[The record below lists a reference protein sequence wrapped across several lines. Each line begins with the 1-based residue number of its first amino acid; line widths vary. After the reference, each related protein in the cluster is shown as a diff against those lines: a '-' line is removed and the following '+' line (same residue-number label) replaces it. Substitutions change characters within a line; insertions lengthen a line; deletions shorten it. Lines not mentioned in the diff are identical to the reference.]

1 MNEGLPRNLGVPDSP
16 ILTATVQGN
25 RTEIPQACR
34 ARAGRSG
41 SETANGERKD
51 RYRQTKETKR
61 GGIGVRASDW
71 LIVPMKVGNRRPS
84 GTQRREGASQL

>member
-1 MNEGLPRNLGVPDSP
+1 MSEGFPRNLGVPGSS
-16 ILTATVQGN
+16 ILTTTVTGN
-25 RTEIPQACR
+25 RTEIPLACQAR
-34 ARAGRSG
+34 ARQSG

-61 GGIGVRASDW
+61 GGKGDRASDW

-84 GTQRREGASQL
+84 GTQRREGAS